1 MLGMNVAV
9 DLNAPSPYRGDN
21 GVNAKITLIYR
32 RVKILAGGLAISV
45 FLNLLFL
52 GTSAK
57 AGVLPICEVTFA
69 SEIRIQDN
77 TSLRTASQTVLHR
90 SSNSIIRISRILKK
104 RFTDK
109 NAIHKSIFL
118 DLMRRSGQG
127 RNMVVLDRLYHN
139 PAAGFLAYVADS
151 LDLPGQ
157 LEFTIFCESKID
169 IVFFRGSNDKI
180 GPLDQRLQ
188 TIEEN
193 IAPYVKISRSIKA
206 ELLE

>member
-1 MLGMNVAV
+1 MPV
-9 DLNAPSPYRGDN
+9 DMDAPSSYNGDY
-21 GVNAKITLIYR
+21 GVRAKITLIYR
-32 RVKILAGGLAISV
+32 RVKILAGALTISV

-57 AGVLPICEVTFA
+57 ARELPICEVTFA
-69 SEIRIQDN
+69 SEINIQDN
-77 TSLRTASQTVLHR
+77 TSLSKARQTVLHR

-104 RFTDK
+104 RFADK
-109 NAIHKSIFL
+109 NAIHKSVFL
-118 DLMRRSGQG
+118 DLMRRSGQE

-139 PAAGFLAYVADS
+139 PAPGFLAYVADS